1 MAHRGTGRYAKEN
14 LKHTG
19 KLLVFLGASDT
30 QCFHCL
36 PFSPTAFGITVFD
49 VITEIAYLLDLPGG
63 AMDKNPPADAG
74 DMGLIPGPGRFHRLR
89 SN

>member
-1 MAHRGTGRYAKEN
+1 MPKKILNTQESFLFSWGQVT
-14 LKHTG
+14 LSISIVFPF
-19 KLLVFLGASDT
+19 LL
-30 QCFHCL
+30 L
-36 PFSPTAFGITVFD
+36 PLALQFFG

-63 AMDKNPPADAG
+63 AMDKNPPADTG